1 MRGIGVDLWI
11 GVLVIGVAL
20 LAGPAVAVGA
30 EDSARIAALEKRLEA
45 QQALIES
52 LMREMQSLKAANAA
66 HDEERSA
73 VPHARGDTQV
83 QVFGKPVVTSD
94 DPRFQVNINGQ
105 VHRQLT
111 YAYDGDTAK
120 VYHTDSDNSP
130 TRLNV
135 EAQGKVNDDLTIG
148 GRVETSYQDNRPLRV
163 NQNNENSGFDFSS
176 RWLEVFFDSQRFG
189 RLGVGKGFASSF
201 YFNETDLSG
210 TQIATLLS
218 PGNLF
223 GGLLFYSEEIDDYT
237 DINVS
242 DVFVDL
248 ENLSIVNR
256 LRYDSPV
263 FHGFQ
268 LSGSQGADQRGDV
281 ALRWKK
287 TLGDFQFSGAGSY
300 QVNTLQNSDW
310 RADAV
315 MSVLHQPTGI
325 SLTGG
330 GLKAEEKESNRD
342 QDAFA
347 AKLGWRGNLFGFG
360 ETRLSADL
368 VRNFDI
374 SARNEDGTSIGAFWV
389 QNIKDWGLD
398 VYAGYRYFD
407 VDNPNIDTEAI
418 HLPVIGTRKTF

>member
-1 MRGIGVDLWI
+1 MFTTFKGKWFDTLIK
-11 GVLVIGVAL
+11 VIVAFGL
-20 LAGPAVAVGA
+20 TTFPAFADDK
-30 EDSARIAALEKRLEA
+30 ERIAALEQRLEA

-52 LMREMQSLKAANAA
+52 LMSEMQTLKAAKPLPPAKPESTNKL
-66 HDEERSA
+66 SS
-73 VPHARGDTQV
+73 DTQV
-83 QVFGKPVVTSD
+83 DVFGKPVVTSD
-94 DPRFQVNINGQ
+94 DPRFRVNVSGQ
-105 VHRQLT
+105 VHRQLVF
-111 YAYDGDTAK
+111 AEDGNDGK
-120 VYHTDSDNSP
+120 IYHTDSDNSP

-135 EAQGKVNDDLTIG
+135 VGQGKVSDDLTIG
-148 GRVETSYQDNRPLRV
+148 GRIEASYQDNRPLNV

-189 RLGVGKGFASSF
+189 KLSVGRGFASSF

-237 DINVS
+237 DINVF

-256 LRYDSPV
+256 VRYDSPI
-263 FHGFQ
+263 FYGFQ

-281 ALRWKK
+281 TLRWNDRI
-287 TLGDFQFSGAGSY
+287 GDLQFSGASSY
-300 QVNTLQNSDW
+300 QVNSRQGSDW
-310 RADAV
+310 RLDGV
-315 MSVLHQPTGI
+315 LSMLHQPTGL

-330 GLKAEEKESNRD
+330 AFKAEEKESNRN

-347 AKLGWRGNLFGFG
+347 VKLGWRRNFFNFG

-374 SARNEDGTSIGAFWV
+374 TTRNEDATSIGAFWV
-389 QNIKDWGLD
+389 QNIEDWGVD
-398 VYAGYRYFD
+398 VYAGYRYYD
-407 VDNPNIDTEAI
+407 VDNPDIDTEAI
-418 HLPVIGTRKTF
+418 HVPVIGTRKTF